1 MPTLVQLSFLESR
14 GFSQVFYKRIYHAYL
29 IHLAFSYTLSI
40 WQRSLTALL
49 SLIHWS
55 SKKLV
60 GRYDTCLSQNFAE
73 HTDVFFFSTA
83 LHLDIYLF
91 SVIKAFRNL
100 SLKTHRKCFNQ
111 YYQKI
116 YRNAKG
122 VY

>member
-60 GRYDTCLSQNFAE
+60 GKYDTCLSQNFVE
-73 HTDVFFFSTA
+73 HTDVFFFATA

-91 SVIKAFRNL
+91 L
-100 SLKTHRKCFNQ
+100 SKPSGT
-111 YYQKI
+111 
-116 YRNAKG
+116 YR
-122 VY
+122 

>member
-55 SKKLV
+55 SEKLV
-60 GRYDTCLSQNFAE
+60 GKYDTCLSQQFGRTYRCFFLRNGFAFGYLS
-73 HTDVFFFSTA
+73 FF
-83 LHLDIYLF
+83 
-91 SVIKAFRNL
+91 IKAFRNL

-122 VY
+122 FY